1 MRASNRRRA
10 RAITKAQRD
19 RKQKNI
25 VNRAVDL
32 LVGSSEPVAVAA
44 HGTFA
49 SMKVVPGE
57 IVRNGDALYMSS
69 DGRVTTKPQSPSFE
83 IGVAVA
89 VARNP
94 VATFGDA
101 VTVRLHHRG

>member
-1 MRASNRRRA
+1 MNV
-10 RAITKAQRD
+10 
-19 RKQKNI
+19 

-44 HGTFA
+44 NGIFA
-49 SMKVVPGE
+49 SMKVTPGE

-69 DGRVTTKPQSPSFE
+69 DGRVTTKQRASFE
-83 IGVAVA
+83 IGVAAA
-89 VARNP
+89 V
-94 VATFGDA
+94 TGDA